1 MHVDL
6 VALDLEHVQIHV
18 TKLHALEIVEC
29 FAMIKDVVVY
39 VQKYVQE
46 DHVPLNV
53 IELALLHVE
62 EDVQLPVVLHAILLH
77 VEPDALLDALQH
89 AI

>member
-29 FAMIKDVVVY
+29 FVMIKDVVVY

-62 EDVQLPVVLHAILLH
+62 EDGVELPCQELLH
-77 VEPDALLDALQH
+77 EVELVQKE
-89 AI
+89 I